1 MMRRH
6 LSSAVAIGLLLAA
19 AAPSTAQQTQIMP
32 DSQATL
38 INNLLPGVVNITV
51 FRSDG
56 AATSA
61 MNAAAS
67 VPSEPKEILGSGFVI
82 DPSGVIMTNQHVIAG
97 AYDIQVLFSD
107 GVRRSGHV
115 IATSPRID
123 LALIKVEAKQPLP
136 TVHWGNSDDVRI
148 GEPVFAVGNPLG
160 IGVSVTSGI
169 ISGLNRNLL
178 DTPFDDFIQTD
189 AAINHGNSG
198 GPLFNRRGEVIGID
212 TAIISPTNGSAG
224 LGFAIPSN
232 DAAFCAT
239 HLLHDGTVRP
249 GYLGV
254 KIGPVT
260 QDIAA
265 ALGMKTPMGSIISE
279 LDAKG
284 PAAAAGMHVGDVIL
298 RYDNR
303 TPPDERALMR
313 AVARSSVGQP
323 VFVTMLREGH
333 AQTLQITPA
342 DWPGTVTKDQNAT
355 GPATKA
361 AMLVPND
368 LGLDLKPLTE
378 DARAQYGL
386 RADQNGVVVAG
397 VVAGTDAFDRFVRP
411 GDVIV
416 RVQDTD
422 VDTAQAV
429 QHVVDTARTQHKP
442 FVLALVLPKVNQVP
456 GPHWMA
462 LRVADDGAQEQP

>member
-1 MMRRH
+1 MRRH
-6 LSSAVAIGLLLAA
+6 ISSALAIGLLLAA

-51 FRSDG
+51 FRSNG
-56 AATSA
+56 APTSA

-97 AYDIQVLFSD
+97 AYDIQVLFAD

-232 DAAFCAT
+232 DAVFCAT

-265 ALGMKTPMGSIISE
+265 ALGMKAPMGSIISE
-279 LDAKG
+279 IDASG
-284 PAAAAGMHVGDVIL
+284 PAAAVGMRVGDVIL

-313 AVARSSVGQP
+313 AVARSPVGQP
-323 VFVTMLREGH
+323 VIATMLRDGH
-333 AQTLQITPA
+333 VQTLQITPA

-355 GPATKA
+355 GAATKA

-386 RADQNGVVVAG
+386 RTDQNGVVVVG

-411 GDVIV
+411 GDVIL

-422 VDTAQAV
+422 VETPQAV
-429 QHVVDTARTQHKP
+429 QHVVDAARAQHRP
-442 FVLALVLPKVNQVP
+442 FVLALLLPKVNQVP

-462 LRVADDGAQEQP
+462 LRVADDGAQQQQ